1 MKLFEVYIPNIN
13 KTIIYKIGSNANDNF
28 NIIDQSKSNDIWF
41 HLADYPSA
49 HIIAVIPSEDIDKKD
64 LKYIIKRGAV
74 ICKENSK
81 YQNEKNLEITYT
93 EISNISKTNIAG
105 TVNVSKSKKIKI

>member
-28 NIIDQSKSNDIWF
+28 NIIDQSKLNDIWF
-41 HLADYPSA
+41 HLVDYPSV
-49 HIIAVIPSEDIDKKD
+49 HIIAVIPSEDINKKE

-81 YQNEKNLEITYT
+81 HQNEKNLEITYT
-93 EISNISKTNIAG
+93 EISNISKTNIIG
-105 TVNVSKSKKIKI
+105 SVNISKSKKIKI